1 MSKRRDLRNRTN
13 GSINNM
19 SLDDRKLRNSSIFG
33 TDTIKSKYIPVSKH
47 HMSDATVDL
56 VQNKKDKMF
65 NRYLYPYIG
74 IFPSSGN
81 PSIKTILLNYP
92 LCLHCAALKK
102 LNPLSINKFM

>member
-56 VQNKKDKMF
+56 LQNKKDKMF
-65 NRYLYPYIG
+65 NRYMPTYLG
-74 IFPSSGN
+74 IFLSSGN
-81 PSIKTILLNYP
+81 PSIKTTPLNYL
-92 LCLHCAALKK
+92 LCHHCAVFKK
-102 LNPLSINKFM
+102 LNLLSINLFI